1 MNRRSTVLIVDDD
14 QTARTALKRLLGA
27 HGYDVLTAAN
37 GAIGLRLL
45 ASFRVDVI
53 LLDIVMPVMSGQLF
67 RDTQLAD
74 PRIAEIPVVLIS
86 ELPNASVLAGSMG
99 VDHAPKGEPNI
110 LVQRI
115 AKACE
120 ARVRAPGSCDP

>member
-53 LLDIVMPVMSGQLF
+53 LLDIVMPVMGGQLF

-86 ELPNASVLAGSMG
+86 EIPNASVLAGSMG
-99 VDHAPKGEPNI
+99 VDYVPKGEPDV
-110 LVQRI
+110 LVQRV
-115 AKACE
+115 AKACQ
-120 ARVRAPGSCDP
+120 ARVRGPGFDDR